1 MGKTRVREI
10 YKRPLQDDND
20 IYYDSNDRNTE
31 GRIALTKRK
40 KKKKTQTTAT
50 NLEGKSI
57 AIWWKIQYRIG
68 EQEGEGRINDGSHVS
83 GLNGYKDDRAIN

>member
-1 MGKTRVREI
+1 M
-10 YKRPLQDDND
+10 LQDDDD
-20 IYYDSNDRNTE
+20 IYYDSDDTDRE
-31 GRIALTKRK
+31 GRIALTK
-40 KKKKTQTTAT
+40 KKKTTKTTVT

-68 EQEGEGRINDGSHVS
+68 EKEGEGRINDGSHVS

>member
-20 IYYDSNDRNTE
+20 IYCDSNDTNTE
-31 GRIALTKRK
+31 GRIALTKK
-40 KKKKTQTTAT
+40 KKKNYST

-68 EQEGEGRINDGSHVS
+68 EQEGEGRINDGLHVS
-83 GLNGYKDDRAIN
+83 GLNGYKDDRAIS